1 MAYKKVII
9 NGVTYETNEV
19 NAPLADNPSEV
30 AKFVETSDGNLIANK
45 MVAGMVGYSDGNLV
59 TGTAEDNGA
68 ISGTL
73 DVNSLEVT
81 IPEGFT
87 SGGKIS
93 ITPETKS
100 VTPTKTAQ
108 DITPTSGKVL
118 SKVTVGKIP
127 EAYQDVTGTT
137 ATATDVTKGKIIVGA
152 DGKTVTGTHTDPTFT
167 LANGVL
173 SIR

>member
-9 NGVTYETNEV
+9 NGVTYEVNEV

-45 MVAGMVGYSDGNLV
+45 MVAGMVGYSDGNPV
-59 TGTAEDNGA
+59 TGTAEDNGT
-68 ISGTL
+68 ITETL
-73 DVNSLEVT
+73 DVNNPEFI
-81 IPEGFT
+81 IPDGFT
-87 SGGKIS
+87 DGGKVNIVA
-93 ITPETKS
+93 ETKS

-108 DITPTSGKVL
+108 DITPTSGNVL

-137 ATATDVTKGKIIVGA
+137 ATATDVTKGKTIVGA

-173 SIR
+173 SIK